1 MCARQRWC
9 SINLVDPQTAQNLK
23 SQYTVMGNRAC
34 MVISLPFA
42 GHGSDIAFYGY
53 YNQFFLYY
61 MERFLCLYR

>member
-1 MCARQRWC
+1 MCVRQRWC

-61 MERFLCLYR
+61 MERFLYLYR